1 MLLSLFFQITSTKLC
16 VQVYESCLKVPSV
29 LELSNLSA
37 IVVSCPSIYRVML
50 GAGVLDVYSCWWAWT
65 EAIWPGD
72 VGSVSTWSGSGWSEL
87 VRHGLG
93 GELVRWDVGPV
104 GKWLGPVRMVR

>member
-1 MLLSLFFQITSTKLC
+1 M
-16 VQVYESCLKVPSV
+16 
-29 LELSNLSA
+29 
-37 IVVSCPSIYRVML
+37 RL
-50 GAGVLDVYSCWWAWT
+50 GVEVLDVYSCWWTWA
-65 EAIWPGD
+65 EAIWSGD